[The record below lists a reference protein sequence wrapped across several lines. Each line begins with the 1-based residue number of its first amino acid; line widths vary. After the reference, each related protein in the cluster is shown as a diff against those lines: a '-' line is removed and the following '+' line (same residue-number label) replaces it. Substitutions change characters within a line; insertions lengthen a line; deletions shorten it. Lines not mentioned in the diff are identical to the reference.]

1 MAFVT
6 VSIGNNDLDT
16 WRNKVRVARIDE
28 AFGTY
33 IPFSQT
39 VDHPTFGTIPKA
51 VFNVSDYTW
60 FCAPVPVGPNIHA
73 NKTGYGVIAD
83 AFLAQLRGAA

>member
-1 MAFVT
+1 VEEQ
-6 VSIGNNDLDT
+6 GPG
-16 WRNKVRVARIDE
+16 RPHRRGVR
-28 AFGTY
+28 TY
-33 IPFSQT
+33 IPFSQNA
-39 VDHPTFGTIPKA
+39 DNPIFGTIPKA
-51 VFNVSDYTW
+51 VFNVCNYTR